1 MKFIKATPKKDRLFT
16 ILLYSCALLLP
27 AGIYAYYKSAMDAN
41 LDRYD
46 VMEVCGS
53 VPAPVFS
60 VPEGIYEQSFEL
72 EMQAPDGYTIYY
84 TTDGSIPS
92 LRSMRYKNSITVD
105 PHFNPNREIL
115 SISTSTWWQ
124 PPIGQQNHSVVIRA
138 RCFRE
143 GVGYGKVENV
153 IYSNSSIHQHQGF
166 QVVHLLLA
174 PDSLFSQERG
184 IYVMGKKYFSKKTKV
199 KYDSLPEWAVFPANY
214 TQRGKD
220 WKRPATFKMI
230 DVSGKT
236 TFEQDVRIGIAGRG
250 SRVFSEKSLRIIP
263 DSIMI
268 FPFFDDLPYQEF
280 RFLTLRNSGQGVAHT
295 LFCDAMLQ
303 DFARKT
309 IGKHMDTQAYIP
321 AVVYINGNYWGIHN
335 IREKLDEYY
344 LAVKYGS
351 DMNHIQVLEYTGS
364 DYVLTY
370 GDSSSLRSFMELI
383 EYIRKNSLADETA
396 YQYVCAQM
404 DIDNFI
410 DYVIVKTFFADS
422 DWGDNNM
429 KFYRIDEQSELMRE
443 NDIEAGKWKWFLY
456 DNDEVMRLPSS
467 FNMFDHIRTY
477 HAKEFL
483 APLFSGLLENNEFK
497 EKFLK
502 RYEFVIRNCFTP
514 EKMLQQIEDFEAR
527 YQPEIDRQ
535 VNRWRLPVF
544 TQRWHWEVENLKA
557 FTDERPAVVMEQ
569 IKAL

>member
-1 MKFIKATPKKDRLFT
+1 LSIHGGTT
-16 ILLYSCALLLP
+16 
-27 AGIYAYYKSAMDAN
+27 
-41 LDRYD
+41 
-46 VMEVCGS
+46 
-53 VPAPVFS
+53 
-60 VPEGIYEQSFEL
+60 QSF
-72 EMQAPDGYTIYY
+72 P
-84 TTDGSIPS
+84 
-92 LRSMRYKNSITVD
+92 
-105 PHFNPNREIL
+105 
-115 SISTSTWWQ
+115 
-124 PPIGQQNHSVVIRA
+124 
-138 RCFRE
+138 
-143 GVGYGKVENV
+143 
-153 IYSNSSIHQHQGF
+153 
-166 QVVHLLLA
+166 
-174 PDSLFSQERG
+174 
-184 IYVMGKKYFSKKTKV
+184 
-199 KYDSLPEWAVFPANY
+199 
-214 TQRGKD
+214 
-220 WKRPATFKMI
+220 
-230 DVSGKT
+230 
-236 TFEQDVRIGIAGRG
+236 
-250 SRVFSEKSLRIIP
+250 EKSLRIKP
-263 DSIMI
+263 DSIRGDTV
-268 FPFFDDLPYQEF
+268 FHYRFFDDLPYKTF
-280 RFLTLRNSGQGVAHT
+280 KRIILRNSGNDVDGT
-295 LFCDAMLQ
+295 MFRDAMQQQMVKGLGLDIQ
-303 DFARKT
+303 DYA
-309 IGKHMDTQAYIP
+309 P

-335 IREKLDEYY
+335 IREKMDEHY
-344 LAVKYGS
+344 LAVKYNS
-351 DMNHIQVLEYTGS
+351 DYEKINILEYS
-364 DYVLTY
+364 Y
-370 GDSSSLRSFMELI
+370 GIMKTFFGNEQSFQSFKELI
-383 EYIRKNSLADETA
+383 AYTQSNSLVNEKA
-396 YQYVCAQM
+396 YQHVCSQM